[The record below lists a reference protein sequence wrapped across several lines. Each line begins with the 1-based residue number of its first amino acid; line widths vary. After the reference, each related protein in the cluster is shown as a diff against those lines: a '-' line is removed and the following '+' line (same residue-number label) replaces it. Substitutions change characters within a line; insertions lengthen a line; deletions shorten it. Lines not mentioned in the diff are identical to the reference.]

1 MQQGRHE
8 KGKFVCLLMNLVRSD
23 AGRQGKAG
31 RTSTCLHR
39 ACDCAEVGF
48 YAQAGINFEK
58 MHTEMNS

>member
-1 MQQGRHE
+1 M
-8 KGKFVCLLMNLVRSD
+8 CLLMNLVRSD